1 MERVY
6 LVRRLNRIFLFL
18 CDTSM
23 WIAVEP
29 VDAPHKLIYLFFHN
43 KHAIT
48 SLGFNR
54 MVVNIFSCLLSCFV
68 YCFLNMFYFIFFCS
82 VVSAGAV
89 LLSFSHSHFIR

>member
-1 MERVY
+1 
-6 LVRRLNRIFLFL
+6 
-18 CDTSM
+18 M

-29 VDAPHKLIYLFFHN
+29 AVDAPHKLIYLFFHN

-54 MVVNIFSCLLSCFV
+54 MVVNIFVFTFVFRLLFSQHVLFH
-68 YCFLNMFYFIFFCS
+68 IFFCS

-89 LLSFSHSHFIR
+89 LLSFSHSHSTL